1 MMEAIASGNVGTFRQ
16 RLNQGLNAANAEKAP
31 TVAVD
36 QQPGHVMEEQHGP
49 QEPVL

>member
-1 MMEAIASGNVGTFRQ
+1 MMEAIVSGNVGTFRQ

-31 TVAVD
+31 TVPVN
-36 QQPGHVMEEQHGP
+36 QQPGRITEEQQGP